1 MITSQLNEEQKML
14 LCSIYEQAELLRS
27 KKATTMDTTLISI
40 LSDGSLE
47 IYVSP
52 WKSSASRSVNIP
64 DFINK
69 PSEVTE
75 AFVSLTDFISNP
87 KDEQR
92 NILKAKIAELQEE
105 LNALYA

>member
-1 MITSQLNEEQKML
+1 MRTQLNEEQKML
-14 LCSIYEQAELLRS
+14 LVSIYEQAELLRS
-27 KKATTMDTTLISI
+27 KKAAFDTTLVSI

-47 IYVSP
+47 IFVSP
-52 WKSSASRSVNIP
+52 FKSNASRHINIP

-105 LNALYA
+105 LNTLNA